1 MPQPYQRFARH
12 YHEGHYTQFARWVSE
27 TVFPHFQQVLSFQPQ
42 SLLDL
47 ACGTGIFACHMAAK
61 GLRVTGLDISPQ
73 MLEIARE
80 SARENGVSVSW
91 VQADMSRLKLAE
103 RFDCVTCFFD
113 SLNYLLKA
121 EELARAFQAVS
132 AHLNP
137 GGWFIFDMNTI
148 YGLAVSWQRFP
159 YNLIEDTADYLELM
173 GTSYDYELNIADVR
187 FIMFEREGD
196 YTELLM
202 PTGLLSADS
211 VRGRAVAVLTEEVCD
226 DVEVIGWLYQF
237 YISERKDEVFDG
249 FKKNKKAG
257 AAEIP
262 AATQLLSPR
271 NYMNNGTTA
280 AAVAY
285 DCSGVYVE
293 TDY

>member
-1 MPQPYQRFARH
+1 
-12 YHEGHYTQFARWVSE
+12 
-27 TVFPHFQQVLSFQPQ
+27 
-42 SLLDL
+42 
-47 ACGTGIFACHMAAK
+47 MAAK
-61 GLRVTGLDISPQ
+61 GRRVTGLDISPQ

-187 FIMFEREGD
+187 FIMFEREGERWSRYEEVHRERGYHLD
-196 YTELLM
+196 DILLM
-202 PTGLLSADS
+202 LEQAGLKTGHVLGEPLTLRPLAESD
-211 VRGRAVAVLTEEVCD
+211 GRVW
-226 DVEVIGWLYQF
+226 I
-237 YISERKDEVFDG
+237 
-249 FKKNKKAG
+249 
-257 AAEIP
+257 
-262 AATQLLSPR
+262 
-271 NYMNNGTTA
+271 TA
-280 AAVAY
+280 QKPGKPS
-285 DCSGVYVE
+285 C
-293 TDY
+293 